1 MDGYGIVSMKE
12 AWERYEKIR
21 GCQELEE
28 NDVSFTPMWCPEC
41 DGTNL
46 NEEGIVCWD
55 CSASDYIDETSMTGW
70 VGVYMEG
77 AYWCECDTPTP
88 SGNQEWAFG
97 YPTNNLQA
105 EMG

>member
-1 MDGYGIVSMKE
+1 MSRIDYCSVCTGV
-12 AWERYEKIR
+12 
-21 GCQELEE
+21 
-28 NDVSFTPMWCPEC
+28 CP
-41 DGTNL
+41 TR
-46 NEEGIVCWD
+46 
-55 CSASDYIDETSMTGW
+55 DETSMTGW

-88 SGNQEWAFG
+88 SGNQELAFG